1 MSKKCRGR
9 DVGKCGWGLFGSCSF
24 NKRTCEAWVPAR
36 RSPRVNSPRLPVP
49 LSFEG
54 FKWQPQNSRSELS
67 NQARVERMRSVSAT
81 AFDQKY
87 VLAQTEGLQ
96 WLSANDG

>member
-1 MSKKCRGR
+1 
-9 DVGKCGWGLFGSCSF
+9 
-24 NKRTCEAWVPAR
+24 
-36 RSPRVNSPRLPVP
+36 VP